1 MESHWPLFS
10 SNSLVSAG
18 EVANFGAYAFAPA
31 TVVTPL
37 GALSVLIRSLSP
49 LLPPLALS
57 CFRLVETWIFQSGS
71 SYKDPPKQ
79 SKPPKKGTCYSEL
92 QALGRLLPWASVS
105 LNELRIRALLVF
117 CL

>member
-49 LLPPLALS
+49 LLPPLALP

-105 LNELRIRALLVF
+105 LNELRIRALVVF